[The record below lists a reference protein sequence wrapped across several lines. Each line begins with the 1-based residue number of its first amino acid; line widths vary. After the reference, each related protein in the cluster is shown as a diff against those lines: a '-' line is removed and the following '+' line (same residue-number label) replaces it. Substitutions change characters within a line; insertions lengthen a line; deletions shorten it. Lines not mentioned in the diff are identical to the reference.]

1 MGDVVS
7 SLGEVYLWWHSA
19 LPWRTYLT
27 FVDERIENSKRHN
40 ISLDFYLGNGNT
52 ITGSVREFTNDV
64 VGLFISVVIHL
75 DSDGFDDNF
84 DSLLLVQDTT
94 LTGVMVTYSSM
105 YYSVISRDGKL
116 TKAADV
122 SVNLTRLILAAIHG
136 ILVAVFGTV
145 SDLVWVLW
153 LHQSISPTLRTRL
166 F

>member
-1 MGDVVS
+1 M
-7 SLGEVYLWWHSA
+7 
-19 LPWRTYLT
+19 
-27 FVDERIENSKRHN
+27 
-40 ISLDFYLGNGNT
+40 
-52 ITGSVREFTNDV
+52 
-64 VGLFISVVIHL
+64 FISVVIHL

-94 LTGVMVTYSSM
+94 LTGGMVTYSSM
-105 YYSVISRDGKL
+105 YYSVISRGGKL
-116 TKAADV
+116 TKAVDV